1 MIASPSKNTNF
12 SPYKKFAKRRSVVLG
27 KDTMDNLH
35 KMIESPKAKN
45 SPNIKSFKRRKS
57 VERKEPLI
65 LLKNMELGNEEGKKE
80 KEINNKRIHQIANI
94 MNKKKK

>member
-1 MIASPSKNTNF
+1 
-12 SPYKKFAKRRSVVLG
+12 
-27 KDTMDNLH
+27 
-35 KMIESPKAKN
+35 MIESPKAKN